1 MVLFFQIMAV
11 MIMAKMLVMVIVM
24 MVKNMVM
31 VMLVKKMVMVMV
43 MEGSGRVVRGQMW
56 QKAKWAGSQQLIAV
70 RIEILLFDIP
80 VLQIIGNNQCCK

>member
-1 MVLFFQIMAV
+1 MVLFFQMMAV

-24 MVKNMVM
+24 MVKNMVMVM

-56 QKAKWAGSQQLIAV
+56 QKAK
-70 RIEILLFDIP
+70 
-80 VLQIIGNNQCCK
+80 